1 MDSLSVTPNLPGS
14 NSIVGGK
21 YFRGVHGVV
30 ESVTPISTVPCITAA
45 SGAKLEYN
53 LNLGSSV
60 NTLGFLVQLLCCEC
74 RICSSRDLVNNLRNG
89 SFKIDDMNG
98 HSFTKIEFLYF
109 CGNASTFQPVIT
121 KLIGNRVVVSGL
133 KKKLVYITKE
143 ESCLMY
149 VTLEETVL
157 HVCPRLEK
165 LGPRLKSGFKGKGEC
180 GCYTGVIRGVYMK
193 GMVLELDNDVWLLL
207 TDQLH
212 TLMHGLRVGSIVSEV
227 NSLYHRRDMFND
239 HFVIRHCSILC

>member
-1 MDSLSVTPNLPGS
+1 MDSLPVTPNLPGS
-14 NSIVGGK
+14 NSIAGGK

-30 ESVTPISTVPCITAA
+30 ESVTPISTVPCITPA
-45 SGAKLEYN
+45 SSAKLEYN
-53 LNLGSSV
+53 LNLGSRV

-74 RICSSRDLVNNLRNG
+74 RLCSSKDLVNNLRNG
-89 SFKIDDMNG
+89 SFKIDNMNG
-98 HSFTKIEFLYF
+98 HSFTKMEILYF
-109 CGNASTFQPVIT
+109 CGNASTFQPVMT

-133 KKKLVYITKE
+133 KKKLVYINKE

-149 VTLEETVL
+149 LTLEETVL

-165 LGPRLKSGFKGKGEC
+165 LRPRLKSEIKGKGEC

-193 GMVLELDNDVWLLL
+193 GMALELDNDVWLLL

-227 NSLYHRRDMFND
+227 
-239 HFVIRHCSILC
+239 